1 MTKLSRVGAKQKPDP
16 HLPQYP
22 SLVHML
28 HAAVLAH
35 PQVTAVIYQERRIT
49 YAEFGRAVA
58 GLARD
63 LARRGI
69 GSGDRVIVMMPNSIE
84 MDIALMAVMAQR
96 AQVAPV
102 NPFFVPGELKK
113 VLDGTD
119 ASLIICDPGAE
130 QKARDVAQELDV
142 PAVLALGAGAVEIG
156 QWTADAALAIDTAS
170 LPQPDDLAL
179 LIFTGGSTGVP
190 KGVNHTHRALLWG
203 CLQHCTVWPVLPGG
217 DTQLDLTRKYRIRFR
232 IWWIV
237 ALLAPEV
244 VAWL

>member
-1 MTKLSRVGAKQKPDP
+1 MTKLSRIGAKQKPDP

-28 HAAVLAH
+28 HAAVQTH

-69 GSGDRVIVMMPNSIE
+69 GAGERVIVMMANSIE

-102 NPFFVPGELKK
+102 NPFFMPGELKK
-113 VLDGTD
+113 VLGGTD
-119 ASLIICDPGAE
+119 ASLIICDPGAQ
-130 QKARDVAQELDV
+130 QKAQDVAKEFDV
-142 PAVLALGAGAVEIG
+142 PAVLTLGADATDIG
-156 QWTADAALAIDTAS
+156 QWTGDARLRSIR
-170 LPQPDDLAL
+170 L
-179 LIFTGGSTGVP
+179 
-190 KGVNHTHRALLWG
+190 R
-203 CLQHCTVWPVLPGG
+203 CLSPTTSRC
-217 DTQLDLTRKYRIRFR
+217 
-232 IWWIV
+232 
-237 ALLAPEV
+237 
-244 VAWL
+244 